1 MGKLIYFVAGSD
13 LRTFPCTQGCPL
25 MINVPKHCLNSGD
38 IERTSLLIRMAKPA
52 YLIQDS
58 GGFQILKEEQKA
70 LSGRQ
75 NGKSAKISLP
85 ARLHPSVIAGAA
97 ARMNPTL
104 MIALDKPVQTPKSLQ
119 EREAEFKAKFEFNV
133 EGTVGTFKEWKKQC
147 PEVAFFVPF
156 QGYTLGHLHKFLEA
170 IRGISFHGFCMPLRS
185 MNIYETGLFMTRFW
199 QLGVKN
205 VHMLGVSA
213 FSSIAVGA
221 YMARNYFQWVSAD
234 STTWHDAARVSEYL
248 SRYDLSRVKVKQ
260 NVIIP
265 ESTEL
270 HCQCNF
276 CKGRTFAYIK
286 HLPYNDRRVF
296 LTGHNHLVIKRAFKD
311 LYAHAGDIRTLVS
324 FVDSRSPNKKKVRQ
338 LHETLCLIET
348 FKDKDLRYFE
358 ELIPKKGAKS

>member
-1 MGKLIYFVAGSD
+1 VGKLVNFIAGAD
-13 LRTFPCTQGCPL
+13 LRSFPGTQGSPL
-25 MINVPKHCLNSGD
+25 LINVPKDCLNPGD
-38 IERTSLLIRMAKPA
+38 IRRTRSLVRMAKPA
-52 YLIQDS
+52 YLILDS
-58 GGFQILKEEQKA
+58 GGFQILKEEEKA
-70 LSGRQ
+70 LSRMHD
-75 NGKSAKISLP
+75 GKSPKISLADKITP
-85 ARLHPSVIAGAA
+85 RAIAEAA
-97 ARMNPTL
+97 GKMNPTL

-119 EREAEFKAKFEFNV
+119 EKEAEFKAKFEFNV
-133 EGTVGTFKEWKKQC
+133 KGTVETFKEWRKQC

-205 VHMLGVSA
+205 VHMLGVAA
-213 FSSIAVGA
+213 FFSIALGA

-234 STTWHDAARVSEYL
+234 SKTWFDAARVSAYL
-248 SRYDLSRVKVKQ
+248 SPYDLAELKLTGHTMTSEATK
-260 NVIIP
+260 
-265 ESTEL
+265 L

-286 HLPYNDRRVF
+286 HLPYNDQRVF
-296 LTGHNHLVIKRAFKD
+296 LTGHNHLVIQRAFKD

-358 ELIPKKGAKS
+358 DLIPKKGAK